1 MSDRNNPFEE
11 IERLFDQLGRNFE
24 SSGMSKLRDIAI
36 DLEEHDDAFV
46 VTADLPGYETEDI
59 DLAVRDRQLTIRAE
73 HADTTEDR
81 DGDDR
86 YLRRERTR
94 RSTSRTVHLPEPVEE
109 EASDASYRHGVL
121 TVRLP
126 KRRHSED
133 EDGHR
138 IDIE

>member
-1 MSDRNNPFEE
+1 MPDRNNPFDE
-11 IERLFDQLGRNFE
+11 IERLFDQLSRNFE
-24 SSGMSKLRDIAI
+24 SSGMSRLRDVSI
-36 DLEEHDDAFV
+36 DLEERDDEFV

-59 DLAVRDRQLTIRAE
+59 DLSVRDRQLTIRAE
-73 HADTTEDR
+73 HSDTAEER
-81 DGDDR
+81 DDA

-94 RSTSRTVHLPEPVEE
+94 RSVSRTVHLPESVEE

-126 KRRHSED
+126 KQRRSDDD
-133 EDGHR
+133 EGHR